1 MGNFR
6 QMHFRGKIANT
17 THFSCM
23 PVYSTQLQTVRSN
36 ASFVSLFYFSCLC
49 CHVEERTKRRREDA
63 PGHTLGAVMPTAS
76 RTSAEARK
84 EKMQQLEQEI
94 ERIKMARAARKST
107 PFHDFEDADGRKLRK
122 RAPIADLVSSSS
134 PRPGDVSLSTG
145 SAKRMLERETRLR
158 AQVFA
163 KELRA
168 LPGSAVGIQWDVLTA
183 LESTLRTC
191 DQLWFDSFIEANG
204 VLHLFAL
211 PSGWDMHMA
220 MSLDTLF
227 IRAVDHLMGNKA
239 SFRPMQLPRRRSRQ
253 PVFCALHART

>member
-1 MGNFR
+1 
-6 QMHFRGKIANT
+6 
-17 THFSCM
+17 M

-36 ASFVSLFYFSCLC
+36 ASFVSLFYFLCLC